1 VRTSRIEGDDLYAG
15 FLEDLMRKKINDQTR
30 PPLKEQW
37 PILAVGAGI
46 VGLLAWLSWEVTRP
60 EKAGTERR

>member
-1 VRTSRIEGDDLYAG
+1 
-15 FLEDLMRKKINDQTR
+15 MQKKNNDQTR

-37 PILAVGAGI
+37 PILAMGAGI

>member
-1 VRTSRIEGDDLYAG
+1 MATA
-15 FLEDLMRKKINDQTR
+15 FLEPLMPKIDNDQSR

-37 PILAVGAGI
+37 PILAMGAGI

>member
-1 VRTSRIEGDDLYAG
+1 
-15 FLEDLMRKKINDQTR
+15 MQKKNNDQTR

-37 PILAVGAGI
+37 PILAMGAGI
-46 VGLLAWLSWEVTRP
+46 VGLLAWLSSEATRP

>member
-1 VRTSRIEGDDLYAG
+1 
-15 FLEDLMRKKINDQTR
+15 MQKKNNDQTR
-30 PPLKEQW
+30 PPLKGQW

-60 EKAGTERR
+60 EKRRIERR